1 MSTKDQEVN
10 EATDNNVEEISE
22 MSEETSADP
31 LMDQMTQQQ
40 HMVNSII
47 QVVWQALAQA
57 NESGM
62 PLTRDGAAIAFT
74 EILIRLTVAHA
85 KQTEGGAERFKEM
98 FDL

>member
-74 EILIRLTVAHA
+74 SASAGVRTSAVC
-85 KQTEGGAERFKEM
+85 
-98 FDL
+98 

>member
-1 MSTKDQEVN
+1 
-10 EATDNNVEEISE
+10 